1 MKANRIPA
9 FEMPGNTG
17 NKKKIF
23 IYDFTIIP
31 SNLSTNIKELEKFY
45 AEQII
50 DLKEVVELYDQACYE
65 LQINNDSYISQLK
78 TIVFAMEKFRKN
90 QKKIV
95 KDNGIGVNLGK
106 SKHSFISCL
115 KSLSNYNHLTVSK
128 YRDILASQDDFNIE
142 QDVILIK
149 KACYGVKQSAICKK
163 VLRNG
168 KIY

>member
-9 FEMPGNTG
+9 FEMPGKTG

-31 SNLSTNIKELEKFY
+31 YNLSTNIKELEKFY

-50 DLKEVVELYDQACYE
+50 DLKEVVDLYDQACYE
-65 LQINNDSYISQLK
+65 LQINNDSYVSQLD
-78 TIVFAMEKFRKN
+78 TIVFEMEKFRKN

-95 KDNGIGVNLGK
+95 KNTGIGVNLGK
-106 SKHSFISCL
+106 SKRSFISCL
-115 KSLSNYNHLTVSK
+115 KSLSNFNHLTVSK
-128 YRDILASQDDFNIE
+128 YREILASQDVFNIE
-142 QDVILIK
+142 QDIILIK
-149 KACYGVKQSAICKK
+149 NVCYGVKQAARCNK

-168 KIY
+168 KKY